1 MSGPARRFHGSADCG
16 DDPARGR
23 LCAPWFLSTRI
34 LTLIKGPAR
43 HRFAV
48 PSRAPLQIR
57 ADGWPPRCGQAR
69 LSAGLDNDPRLHR
82 GSRNW
87 AESCGSSTH
96 AQRTLAAPWPP
107 GARESRMSAEQCLL
121 CWTFFSSN
129 GCGVEAPL
137 PWALPR
143 ERGPDWYNAWLV
155 DLFPDTEPAEHDLH
169 HHPAAVPVR
178 RGPGRPGPA
187 RPRRVNRRRT
197 SRSECSGTLRLPP
210 CTPRAALALPR
221 RALPRS
227 RTR

>member
-1 MSGPARRFHGSADCG
+1 MGWDQATAGWARIERSAPPTDPRQTLRRGLRVSSMSGPARRFHGSADCG

-121 CWTFFSSN
+121 SWTFSSSN

-143 ERGPDWYNAWLV
+143 ERGPDWYNAYLV
-155 DLFPDTEPAEHDLH
+155 DLFPDTEPAEHDLRH
-169 HHPAAVPVR
+169 HSGDCSATGCQSPADFTV
-178 RGPGRPGPA
+178 
-187 RPRRVNRRRT
+187 
-197 SRSECSGTLRLPP
+197 
-210 CTPRAALALPR
+210 
-221 RALPRS
+221 
-227 RTR
+227 